1 VTNSRIDHLVII
13 AASLADGVAW
23 CEAKMGVTP
32 APGGEHV
39 LMGTHNRL
47 MRIATV
53 NYPRAYF
60 EVIAINPV
68 QPQPQPART
77 GRWFDMDNA
86 ALQERVA
93 RDGPHLAHFV
103 ANVPDVAAACKS
115 LAALGLDRGPALK
128 ASRMTP
134 RGLLEWQI
142 TVRDDGQRLFDGAL
156 PTLIEWGD
164 VHPIAALPES
174 GVTLQ
179 SMAVRHPRAAEL
191 SAAHEAIGLVDVG
204 LSQGPAN
211 LIATLRTPRGLVT
224 LESRGL

>member
-1 VTNSRIDHLVII
+1 MNSRIDHLVII
-13 AASLADGVAW
+13 APSLTDGVAW
-23 CEAKMGVTP
+23 CEATMGVTP
-32 APGGEHV
+32 APGGEHE
-39 LMGTHNRL
+39 LMCTHNRL

-60 EVIAINPV
+60 EIIAINPAR
-68 QPQPQPART
+68 PQPQPART

-93 RDGPHLAHFV
+93 RDGPQLAHYV
-103 ANVPDVAAACKS
+103 VNVPDVAAACKS
-115 LAALGLDRGPALK
+115 LADLGLDRGRALK

-174 GVTLQ
+174 GITLQ

-191 SAAHEAIGLVDVG
+191 SAAHAAIGLVDVG

-211 LIATLRTPRGLVT
+211 LVATLRTPRGLVT

>member
-1 VTNSRIDHLVII
+1 MNSRIDHLVII

-23 CEAKMGVTP
+23 CEATMGVTP
-32 APGGEHV
+32 APGGEHA

-53 NYPRAYF
+53 NYPRTYF
-60 EVIAINPV
+60 EIIAINPA
-68 QPQPQPART
+68 QPEPQPART
-77 GRWFDMDNA
+77 GRWFDMDSA

-93 RDGPHLAHFV
+93 RDGPQLAHYV
-103 ANVPDVAAACKS
+103 ANVPDVAAACTS
-115 LAALGLDRGPALK
+115 LTALGLDRGPALK

-174 GVTLQ
+174 GITLQ
-179 SMAVRHPRAAEL
+179 SLSAHHPRSAEL
-191 SAAHEAIGLVDVG
+191 VAAHEAIGLVDVA
-204 LSQGPAN
+204 LSQGAAN

>member
-1 VTNSRIDHLVII
+1 MTCRIDHLVII
-13 AASLADGVAW
+13 APSLSEGVAW
-23 CEAKMGVTP
+23 CEATLGVTP

-39 LMGTHNRL
+39 LMGTHNCL

-60 EVIAINPV
+60 EIIAINPAR
-68 QPQPQPART
+68 PEPQPARA
-77 GRWFDMDNA
+77 GRWFDMDNP
-86 ALQERVA
+86 ALQARVA
-93 RDGPHLAHFV
+93 RDGPQLAHYV
-103 ANVPDVAAACKS
+103 ANVPGVAAACKA
-115 LAALGLDRGPALK
+115 LAALGLDRGPALQ

-179 SMAVRHPRAAEL
+179 SLEVRHPRSAEL
-191 SAAHEAIGLVDVG
+191 AAAHEAIGLVDVG
-204 LSQGPAN
+204 LAQGEAN

-224 LESRGL
+224 LESKGI